1 MDRTMMAQKQMT
13 LARTAQANP
22 HHRFKNLYSLLHW
35 DYWIRC
41 AADTVLARPGSLTA
55 GVDGTARRAFQERY
69 EAEITS
75 LVASLKH
82 KTYQPQ
88 PVRRVHIP
96 KGNGKTRPL
105 GIATL
110 RDRIVQE
117 ALRAILDPI
126 YEADF
131 HPHSYGFRKGRK
143 TMDAIAT
150 IMPLFNER
158 AKHYY
163 VIEGDLKSYFDRIDH
178 SVLVDILREKIHDN
192 RFIRLIEHL
201 LKAGYLEEWR
211 YQRSLSGVPQGGVVS
226 PILANL
232 VLDRLDKY
240 VEQILQPL
248 STHGERRKSNPPY
261 VALTKAACFARKRG
275 NLEAARHYNQQAQR
289 IPSRDPFDPNFRR
302 LWYLRYADDWLIG
315 VTGPRAEAQAI
326 KDQIATFLREQ
337 LKLELSDAKTL
348 ITHAQ
353 TGRARFLGY
362 DIHILHANDKHDHR
376 GQRCINGAIGLRV
389 PDHII
394 PSYSKKYMRNGK
406 PVHLMPRVND
416 TAYSI
421 VAQYQAEYRGI
432 VQYYRLAYNLHRL
445 SSLKRVMELSL
456 AQTLAHKFKTS
467 RAAIFRR
474 YKTTRTTPDGTYR
487 VLEVTVERGPDKP
500 ALTIYFGGISLRW
513 NKWVTISDAVEP
525 IWSGRSEV
533 VQRLLAQQCEIC
545 GSSDRIEVHHI
556 RKLADLNHKDGANPP
571 LWVRIMARRRRKTLV
586 VCQRCHN
593 AIHYGRYDGP
603 TFTKEATGERRD
615 TESGHASFG
624 GGPP

>member
-1 MDRTMMAQKQMT
+1 MRNSTTVLNIIRDRGQRG
-13 LARTAQANP
+13 LPLN
-22 HHRFKNLYSLLHW
+22 NLYRLLYNR
-35 DYWIRC
+35 DLYLR
-41 AADTVLARPGSLTA
+41 AYAKLYPNKGALTPGTNDDTVDAMSLAKIDHIITVLR
-55 GVDGTARRAFQERY
+55 QERY
-69 EAEITS
+69 RWT
-75 LVASLKH
+75 
-82 KTYQPQ
+82 
-88 PVRRVHIP
+88 PVRRTYIP
-96 KGNGKTRPL
+96 KRNGKRRGL
-105 GIATL
+105 GL
-110 RDRIVQE
+110 PSWSDKLLQE
-117 ALRAILDPI
+117 VIRSILEAF
-126 YEADF
+126 YEPQF
-131 HPHSYGFRKGRK
+131 STHSHGFRPGRGCHSALQEITQQWRGVK
-143 TMDAIAT
+143 W
-150 IMPLFNER
+150 F
-158 AKHYY
+158 
-163 VIEGDLKSYFDRIDH
+163 VEGDICAFFDRIDH
-178 SVLVDILREKIHDN
+178 SVLVGILREKIHDN

-240 VEQILQPL
+240 VEQVLQPVY
-248 STHGERRKSNPPY
+248 THGERRKSNPPY

-315 VTGPRAEAQAI
+315 FTGPRAEAQAI
-326 KDQIATFLREQ
+326 KDQMATFLRDQ

-394 PSYSKKYMRNGK
+394 PSYSKKYMRDGK

-624 GGPP
+624 GGPLEKYPLG